1 MRVAAK
7 GMIGYSAVIPWL
19 ASPHCRKLPM
29 RNAADDAEKSVL
41 DNDKVHSL
49 GEANARQKAGNSML
63 RSFA

>member
-1 MRVAAK
+1 
-7 GMIGYSAVIPWL
+7 
-19 ASPHCRKLPM
+19 M